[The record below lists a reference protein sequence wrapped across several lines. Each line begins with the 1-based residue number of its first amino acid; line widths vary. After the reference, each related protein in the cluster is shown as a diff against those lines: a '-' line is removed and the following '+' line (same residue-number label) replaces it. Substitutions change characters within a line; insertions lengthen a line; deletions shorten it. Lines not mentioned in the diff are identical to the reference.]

1 MELDDNEEGAE
12 FEELEADRYFDWGF
26 SGRKMKVSYENGWF
40 IGSIEYYN
48 VDLGKY
54 HIAFED
60 GSEDYIAPSDI
71 DNVEVMVI

>member
-1 MELDDNEEGAE
+1 MFHAIHA
-12 FEELEADRYFDWGF
+12 FF
-26 SGRKMKVSYENGWF
+26 SIRILFIRIIRLRSGNNKNNLIIIKAQI
-40 IGSIEYYN
+40 IGSIEYYI

-60 GSEDYIAPSDI
+60 GSEDYIAPSEI

>member
-1 MELDDNEEGAE
+1 M
-12 FEELEADRYFDWGF
+12 GF

-60 GSEDYIAPSDI
+60 GSEDYIAPSEI

>member
-1 MELDDNEEGAE
+1 MNKNNKNNLRITRAQI
-12 FEELEADRYFDWGF
+12 LP
-26 SGRKMKVSYENGWF
+26 
-40 IGSIEYYN
+40 IEYYN

-60 GSEDYIAPSDI
+60 GSEDYIAPSEI